1 LPEWLWIP
9 NIFRGEDTRPLRLIS
24 ILLFLLIWQ
33 GASLLA
39 NIPQLF
45 PTPVAVVVALGQLL
59 IAPGPPGMAWAG
71 ELLGN
76 TLISL
81 WRVIVGFS
89 LAAVT
94 GVLLGIIIGWW
105 RNARDLVEP
114 VIEILR
120 PIPPLAWIPLAMLW
134 FGLGFKPAV
143 FLIWL
148 GAFFPILLNTV
159 LGMEN
164 TPHKLIEVSRTL
176 GAGPWQILFKVGV
189 PSAAP
194 SIMAGLRI
202 GIGIGWMC
210 LVAAELTG
218 SNSGLGYMIMYYYS
232 TMEASKTVAGMLMI
246 GIVGYLM
253 FTGLKK
259 FEDKILFWKAA

>member
-1 LPEWLWIP
+1 
-9 NIFRGEDTRPLRLIS
+9 
-24 ILLFLLIWQ
+24 LIWET
-33 GASLLA
+33 AALLA
-39 NIPQLF
+39 NLPHLF
-45 PTPVAVVVALGQLL
+45 PTPISVIVALKDLL
-59 IAPGPPGMAWAG
+59 NSPGPPQLPWAG
-71 ELLGN
+71 ELIGN

-81 WRVIVGFS
+81 WRVFVGFT

-94 GVLLGIIIGWW
+94 GVFLGIVMGWW
-105 RNARDLVEP
+105 EKARALLEPIVE
-114 VIEILR
+114 VLR

-164 TPHKLIEVSRTL
+164 IPRNLVDVARTL
-176 GAGPWQILFKVGV
+176 GASSWQILFKVGV
-189 PSAAP
+189 PSATP

-202 GIGIGWMC
+202 GIGVGWMC

-218 SNSGLGYMIMYYYS
+218 SNSGLGFMIMYYYW
-232 TMEASKTVAGMLMI
+232 TMEAAKTVAGMLMI
-246 GIVGYLM
+246 GIVGYLA
-253 FTGLKK
+253 FVGLKRI
-259 FEDKILFWKAA
+259 EDRMLAYRETI

>member
-1 LPEWLWIP
+1 M
-9 NIFRGEDTRPLRLIS
+9 
-24 ILLFLLIWQ
+24 LIWE
-33 GASLLA
+33 GAALLS
-39 NIPQLF
+39 NLPQLF
-45 PTPVAVVVALGQLL
+45 PTPVSVIVALGQLL
-59 IAPGPPGMAWAG
+59 AAPGPPGMAWAG
-71 ELLGN
+71 ELMGN

-81 WRVIVGFS
+81 WRVIAGFA

-94 GVLLGIIIGWW
+94 GVFLGIIIGWW
-105 RNARDLVEP
+105 RNARDLLEP

-134 FGLGFKPAV
+134 FGLGFTPAV

-159 LGMEN
+159 LGMES
-164 TPHKLIEVSRTL
+164 TPKKLVEVAKTL
-176 GAGPWQILFKVGV
+176 GANSGQILFKVGV

-232 TMEASKTVAGMLMI
+232 TMEAAKTVAGMLMI
-246 GIVGYLM
+246 GIIGFLM
-253 FTGLKK
+253 FTALKK
-259 FEDKILFWKAA
+259 AEDKLLFWRVQP

>member
-1 LPEWLWIP
+1 MVSLPQI
-9 NIFRGEDTRPLRLIS
+9 
-24 ILLFLLIWQ
+24 
-33 GASLLA
+33 
-39 NIPQLF
+39 F
-45 PTPVAVVVALGQLL
+45 PTPVAVVIALKDLL
-59 IAPGPPGMAWAG
+59 IAPGPQDVAWAG

-81 WRVIVGFS
+81 WRVLVGFS
-89 LAAVT
+89 IAAVS
-94 GVLLGIIIGWW
+94 GIFLGIIIGWW
-105 RNARDLVEP
+105 PRARDLLEP

-134 FGLGFKPAV
+134 LGLGFKPAV

-159 LGMEN
+159 LGIEG
-164 TPHKLIEVSRTL
+164 TPKNLIEVAKTL
-176 GAGPWQILFKVGV
+176 GANSWQILFKVGV
-189 PSAAP
+189 PSATP

-232 TMEASKTVAGMLMI
+232 TMEAAKTVAGMLMI
-246 GIVGYLM
+246 GIVGYLA
-253 FTGLKK
+253 FIGLKK
-259 FEDKILFWKAA
+259 LEDRMLFWRVSA

>member
-1 LPEWLWIP
+1 MAGFAIAAVS
-9 NIFRGEDTRPLRLIS
+9 G
-24 ILLFLLIWQ
+24 ILL
-33 GASLLA
+33 G
-39 NIPQLF
+39 
-45 PTPVAVVVALGQLL
+45 VA
-59 IAPGPPGMAWAG
+59 
-71 ELLGN
+71 
-76 TLISL
+76 
-81 WRVIVGFS
+81 
-89 LAAVT
+89 
-94 GVLLGIIIGWW
+94 IGWW
-105 RNARDLVEP
+105 RNVRDLLEP

-159 LGMEN
+159 LGMES
-164 TPHKLIEVSRTL
+164 TPKKLVEVAKTL
-176 GAGPWQILFKVGV
+176 GASSGQILFKVCV
-189 PSAAP
+189 PFAAP

-232 TMEASKTVAGMLMI
+232 TMEAAKTVAGMLMI
-246 GIVGYLM
+246 GIVGFLM
-253 FTGLKK
+253 FTALKK
-259 FEDKILFWKAA
+259 MEDNLLFWRVQS

>member
-1 LPEWLWIP
+1 VINL
-9 NIFRGEDTRPLRLIS
+9 
-24 ILLFLLIWQ
+24 
-33 GASLLA
+33 
-39 NIPQLF
+39 PQLF
-45 PTPVAVVVALGQLL
+45 PTPVAVLVSVKELL
-59 IAPGPPGMAWAG
+59 LAEGPSEIPWAG
-71 ELLGN
+71 ELIGNSLVSLG
-76 TLISL
+76 
-81 WRVIVGFS
+81 RVIIGFAI
-89 LAAVT
+89 AAIS
-94 GVLLGIIIGWW
+94 GILLGIIVGWW
-105 RNARDLVEP
+105 KKARDLLEP

-120 PIPPLAWIPLAMLW
+120 PIPPLAWIPLSMLW

-148 GAFFPILLNTV
+148 GAFFPILLNSV

-164 TPHKLIEVSRTL
+164 TPRQLVEVARTL
-176 GAGPWQILFKVGV
+176 GANSWQILTKVGV
-189 PSAAP
+189 PSATP

-246 GIVGYLM
+246 GVIGYLM
-253 FTGLKK
+253 FIGLKK
-259 FEDKILFWKAA
+259 LEDRLLFWRVLP

>member
-1 LPEWLWIP
+1 M
-9 NIFRGEDTRPLRLIS
+9 S
-24 ILLFLLIWQ
+24 ILLFLIVWEV
-33 GASLLA
+33 AALA
-39 NIPQLF
+39 ANLPQLF
-45 PTPVAVVVALGQLL
+45 PTPVDVIRALYDLL
-59 IAPGPPGMAWAG
+59 IAPGPAGLPWAG
-71 ELLGN
+71 ELWGN
-76 TLISL
+76 TIISL
-81 WRVIVGFS
+81 WRVLVGFAI
-89 LAAVT
+89 AAVS
-94 GVLLGIIIGWW
+94 GILLGVAIGWW
-105 RNARDLVEP
+105 RTARDLLEP

-164 TPHKLIEVSRTL
+164 IPRNLVDVAKTL
-176 GAGPWQILFKVGV
+176 GANSWQILFKVGV

-202 GIGIGWMC
+202 GIGVGWMC

-218 SNSGLGYMIMYYYS
+218 SNSGLGFMIMYYYW
-232 TMEASKTVAGMLMI
+232 TMESAKTVAGMFMI
-246 GIVGYLM
+246 GIVGYLA
-253 FTGLKK
+253 FIGIKK
-259 FEDKILFWKAA
+259 TEERMLAYRETI

>member
-1 LPEWLWIP
+1 MVSLPQI
-9 NIFRGEDTRPLRLIS
+9 
-24 ILLFLLIWQ
+24 
-33 GASLLA
+33 
-39 NIPQLF
+39 F
-45 PTPVAVVVALGQLL
+45 PTPVAVVIALKDLL
-59 IAPGPPGMAWAG
+59 IAPGPQGVAWAG

-81 WRVIVGFS
+81 WRVLVGFCI
-89 LAAVT
+89 AAVS
-94 GVLLGIIIGWW
+94 GVFLGIIIGWW
-105 RNARDLVEP
+105 PRARDLLEP

-159 LGMEN
+159 LGIEG
-164 TPHKLIEVSRTL
+164 TPKNLIEVAKTL
-176 GAGPWQILFKVGV
+176 GANSWQILFKVGV
-189 PSAAP
+189 PSATP

-232 TMEASKTVAGMLMI
+232 TMEAAKTVAGMLMI
-246 GIVGYLM
+246 GIVGYLA
-253 FTGLKK
+253 FIGLKK
-259 FEDKILFWKAA
+259 LEDRMLFWRVSA

>member
-1 LPEWLWIP
+1 M
-9 NIFRGEDTRPLRLIS
+9 
-24 ILLFLLIWQ
+24 
-33 GASLLA
+33 
-39 NIPQLF
+39 
-45 PTPVAVVVALGQLL
+45 
-59 IAPGPPGMAWAG
+59 PGPQGIAWAG

-76 TLISL
+76 TLVSL
-81 WRVIVGFS
+81 WRVFIGFS
-89 LAAVT
+89 IAAVS
-94 GVLLGIIIGWW
+94 GVFLGIIIGWW
-105 RNARDLVEP
+105 PKARDLLEP

-159 LGMEN
+159 LGMEG
-164 TPHKLIEVSRTL
+164 TPRNLIEVAKTL
-176 GAGPWQILFKVGV
+176 GANSWQILFKVGV
-189 PSAAP
+189 PSATP

-232 TMEASKTVAGMLMI
+232 TMEAAKTVAGMLMI
-246 GIVGYLM
+246 GIVGYLA
-253 FTGLKK
+253 FIGLKK
-259 FEDKILFWKAA
+259 LENRMLFWRVSA

>member
-1 LPEWLWIP
+1 ML
-9 NIFRGEDTRPLRLIS
+9 
-24 ILLFLLIWQ
+24 
-33 GASLLA
+33 
-39 NIPQLF
+39 
-45 PTPVAVVVALGQLL
+45 
-59 IAPGPPGMAWAG
+59 
-71 ELLGN
+71 
-76 TLISL
+76 
-81 WRVIVGFS
+81 VGFCI
-89 LAAVT
+89 AAVS
-94 GVLLGIIIGWW
+94 GVFLGIIVGWW
-105 RNARDLVEP
+105 PRARDLLEP

-159 LGMEN
+159 LGIEG
-164 TPHKLIEVSRTL
+164 TPKNLIEVAKTL
-176 GAGPWQILFKVGV
+176 GANSWQILFKVGV
-189 PSAAP
+189 PSATP

-232 TMEASKTVAGMLMI
+232 TMEAAKTVAGMLMI
-246 GIVGYLM
+246 GIVGYLAFM
-253 FTGLKK
+253 GLKK
-259 FEDKILFWKAA
+259 LEDRMLFWRVSA

>member
-1 LPEWLWIP
+1 LAGLPH
-9 NIFRGEDTRPLRLIS
+9 
-24 ILLFLLIWQ
+24 
-33 GASLLA
+33 
-39 NIPQLF
+39 LF
-45 PTPVAVVVALGQLL
+45 PTPVAVL
-59 IAPGPPGMAWAG
+59 IALKDLLVSEGPAQVPWAG
-71 ELLGN
+71 ELIGN

-81 WRVIVGFS
+81 WRVLVGFTI
-89 LAAVT
+89 AAVS
-94 GVLLGIIIGWW
+94 GIFIGIIMGWW
-105 RNARDLVEP
+105 EKARAMLEP
-114 VIEILR
+114 VVEILR

-164 TPHKLIEVSRTL
+164 IPKNLVDVARTL
-176 GAGPWQILFKVGV
+176 GANSWQVLFKVAV

-202 GIGIGWMC
+202 GIGVGWMC

-218 SNSGLGYMIMYYYS
+218 SNSGLGYTIMYYYS
-232 TMEASKTVAGMLMI
+232 TMEAAKTVAGMLMI
-246 GIVGYLM
+246 GIVGYLA
-253 FTGLKK
+253 FIGLKK
-259 FEDKILFWKAA
+259 AEDRMLAYRETV